1 MGGKKKLGETLNDRL
16 KFSDLEEFTRTMKYE
31 MQLDESIGINSLM
44 HKIIA
49 LLNQNKGNNFIVNN

>member
-44 HKIIA
+44 YKIIA